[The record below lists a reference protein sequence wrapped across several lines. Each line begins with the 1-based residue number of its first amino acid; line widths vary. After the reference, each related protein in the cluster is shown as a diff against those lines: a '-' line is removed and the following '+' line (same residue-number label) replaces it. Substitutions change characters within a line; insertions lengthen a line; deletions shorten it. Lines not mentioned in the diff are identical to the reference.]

1 MEKDETIGYHKGS
14 LATLIKE
21 REGLMQLLTVVDQL
35 IQAHKKALEDMGVSL
50 EPPKQQEEES
60 QERAP

>member
-1 MEKDETIGYHKGS
+1 MEKEETIGYHKGS

-21 REGLMQLLTVVDQL
+21 REGLMQLLSVVDQL
-35 IQAHKKALEDMGVSL
+35 IQAHKKALEDLGVSL
-50 EPPKQQEEES
+50 EPPKEAQEE

>member
-1 MEKDETIGYHKGS
+1 MEKEETIGYHKGS

-21 REGLMQLLTVVDQL
+21 REGLMQLLSVVDQL

-50 EPPKQQEEES
+50 EPPKEAQEE

>member
-21 REGLMQLLTVVDQL
+21 REGLMQLLSVVDQL
-35 IQAHKKALEDMGVSL
+35 IQAHKKALEDLGVNL
-50 EPPKQQEEES
+50 NPPKQEEEE

>member
-21 REGLMQLLTVVDQL
+21 REGLMQLMSVVDQL

-50 EPPKQQEEES
+50 EPPKEAQEE

>member
-21 REGLMQLLTVVDQL
+21 REGLMQLMSVVDQL

-50 EPPKQQEEES
+50 EPPKEDQEE

>member
-21 REGLMQLLTVVDQL
+21 REGLMQLLSVVDQL
-35 IQAHKKALEDMGVSL
+35 IQAHKKALEDMGVNL
-50 EPPKQQEEES
+50 NPPKQEEEE